1 MSTNI
6 DEPDQATGSTCDRPR
21 LHASDV
27 RTTVT
32 ASSPAH
38 KPLRIWPISDLHLA
52 QAEGWSTGHIPDADV
67 AVVAGDVCEGVVAAV
82 EWLAIHIRPHMPTV
96 FVPGN
101 HEFYGECLPQALMVA
116 KDAATQADIHL
127 LDGAAVIINGVRLT
141 GATLWTDYALHG
153 EGFRVGSMMAA
164 RTGLNDHRRVAWAKQ
179 PWLRFRPEEAAAL
192 HHQALLQIESHLA
205 QRHDGP
211 MVVLTHHAPHPLS
224 LPDKFRSSLLSAA
237 YASDLTDLITRC
249 SPDLWI
255 HGHTHHSVDY
265 HVGKTRILSNPRGY
279 RHERHATGFQPHLV
293 VEV

>member
-1 MSTNI
+1 MSTSI
-6 DEPDQATGSTCDRPR
+6 DEPDQATGATSDGTR
-21 LHASDV
+21 LSESQA
-27 RTTVT
+27 RTAVT
-32 ASSPAH
+32 NSSPAR
-38 KPLRIWPISDLHLA
+38 KPLRIWPISDLHLS

-82 EWLAIHIRPHMPTV
+82 NWLAIHIRPHMPTV

-101 HEFYGECLPQALMVA
+101 HEFYGECLPQALMAA

-127 LDGAAVIINGVRLT
+127 LDGDAVNINGVRFV

-164 RTGLNDHRRVAWAKQ
+164 RTGLNDHRRIAWSKQ
-179 PWLRFRPEEAAAL
+179 PWLRFRPEEAATL
-192 HHQALLQIESHLA
+192 HHQALLQIEGHLA
-205 QRHDGP
+205 RRHDGP
-211 MVVLTHHAPHPLS
+211 TVVVSHHAPHPMS

-249 SPDLWI
+249 GPDLWI
-255 HGHTHHSVDY
+255 HGHTHHGVDY
-265 HVGKTRILSNPRGY
+265 HVAKTRILSNPRGY
-279 RHERHATGFQPHLV
+279 RHERHATGFEPLLA